1 MKVLRLDLEVEN
13 VDLFWEEVLST
24 IVFFETASLIAFPN
38 STQGF
43 IWSIYIVIRDSS
55 ITHIQELNDI
65 ANEIFTFLI
74 KYIFIFNWYFM
85 INLMGN

>member
-55 ITHIQELNDI
+55 TTHIQELNDI